1 MSLLSSIITDIQY
14 QIEDTSDSRFSA
26 AYKLNI
32 VKLAIRRANRIVQR
46 NGLQFAKKYTDLT
59 TTDDVAYINM
69 PADFDVDIGLWNTG
83 TNEQLTKL
91 SEDTWEEL
99 VDPEANMFYLL
110 DYVNSRILIANTP
123 TDSTTTLRL
132 WYYPTVDPSAYTT
145 GSTMPWGG
153 RLDDVITQYAVM
165 RLMNISE
172 MDSSMELQLLQ
183 DMEAQILES
192 YKPLTQTLQEKKGW
206 LIDG

>member
-14 QIEDTSDSRFSA
+14 QIEDTSDTRFSA

-46 NGLQFAKKYTDLT
+46 NGIQFAKKYADLT
-59 TTDDVAYINM
+59 TTASTAYVNM

-83 TNEQLTKL
+83 TNYSLIKL
-91 SEDTWEEL
+91 AEDVWEEL
-99 VDPEANMFYLL
+99 VNPEENQFYCL

-123 TDSTTTLRL
+123 QDSTTTLRL

-145 GSTMPWGG
+145 ASTMPWGG

-165 RLMNISE
+165 RFMNIAE
-172 MDSSMELQLLQ
+172 MDASMELQLLQ